1 LIAVSAT
8 IIAIIIRRLFSN
20 GVLWSFLYIATIIV
34 E

>member
-1 LIAVSAT
+1 LQQFGNHIV
-8 IIAIIIRRLFSN
+8 AIIIRRLFSN